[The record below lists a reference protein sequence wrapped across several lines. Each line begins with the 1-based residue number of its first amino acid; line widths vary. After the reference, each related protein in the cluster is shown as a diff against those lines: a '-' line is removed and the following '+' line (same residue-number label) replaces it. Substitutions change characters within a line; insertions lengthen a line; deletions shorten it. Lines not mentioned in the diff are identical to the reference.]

1 MLTHFAHHS
10 LSGRTLSQIPV
21 GIEQTHN
28 PSSQPCILTTERL
41 TVLIDGKVYVM
52 KHDNPDWEKANQL
65 VKDKDWNELNRLM
78 IENNQPQ

>member
-10 LSGRTLSQIPV
+10 LSGRTLSQKNV

-52 KHDNPDWEKANQL
+52 KHDNPDWGKANQL

>member
-10 LSGRTLSQIPV
+10 LSGRTLSQKPV

-78 IENNQPQ
+78 VENNQPQ